1 MHELQYY
8 YYLRQMS
15 KVGKDTLP
23 TFEVKK
29 RKIKKMTKGGSV
41 KVYT

>member
-15 KVGKDTLP
+15 KVGRDSMP
-23 TFEVKK
+23 TFEVKLRKEK
-29 RKIKKMTKGGSV
+29 RIAKGGSI
-41 KVYT
+41 KIYL